1 MVDYEKYRD
10 IAPYQGE
17 DVRAAVERIS
27 KHPELLY
34 AFACAIYK
42 GEGAEVESQRMGLVK
57 YVLEVLKTVGSYD
70 DFQHKIT
77 SALLL
82 KNVIDRSMQSFT
94 VSGAEKIDPSK
105 SYLFISNHRDIV
117 LDCALLDYALYE
129 RELPLCEMAIGDNLL
144 KHQFLLDLF
153 KLNGAIIVKRD
164 LPMREKYIETV
175 RLSEDFDSTLQGGK
189 NIWIAQKSGRSKD
202 GLDMTHPAIIKM
214 LYLGPKKD
222 KISFAEVIK
231 NCHIMPVAIS
241 YEDDPNTI
249 NKAREEVATALKGEY
264 NKRPMEDV
272 ISMVKGLREWKGNVH
287 LSFGDVIDGEY
298 NSAEDVAAEVDRQI
312 HSIYRLWPNNW
323 FSYDYLKGS
332 DEHRAEYEGFDSDA
346 FLSSIKHLSPEVKS
360 FVLNSYANP
369 VRARLGEV

>member
-105 SYLFISNHRDIV
+105 SYLFISNHRDII
-117 LDCALLDYALYE
+117 LD
-129 RELPLCEMAIGDNLL
+129 
-144 KHQFLLDLF
+144 
-153 KLNGAIIVKRD
+153 
-164 LPMREKYIETV
+164 
-175 RLSEDFDSTLQGGK
+175 
-189 NIWIAQKSGRSKD
+189 
-202 GLDMTHPAIIKM
+202 
-214 LYLGPKKD
+214 
-222 KISFAEVIK
+222 
-231 NCHIMPVAIS
+231 
-241 YEDDPNTI
+241 
-249 NKAREEVATALKGEY
+249 
-264 NKRPMEDV
+264 
-272 ISMVKGLREWKGNVH
+272 
-287 LSFGDVIDGEY
+287 
-298 NSAEDVAAEVDRQI
+298 
-312 HSIYRLWPNNW
+312 
-323 FSYDYLKGS
+323 
-332 DEHRAEYEGFDSDA
+332 
-346 FLSSIKHLSPEVKS
+346 
-360 FVLNSYANP
+360 
-369 VRARLGEV
+369 

>member
-175 RLSEDFDSTLQGGK
+175 RLSEYFYSTLQGGK

-241 YEDDPNTI
+241 YEDDPNAI
-249 NKAREEVATALKGEY
+249 NNDYEGTLEKARTLLKAAGY
-264 NKRPMEDV
+264 K
-272 ISMVKGLREWKGNVH
+272 
-287 LSFGDVIDGEY
+287 FGDDGML
-298 NSAEDVAAEVDRQI
+298 SAETPISLEYLTNEATSHVKIAEAIQQDLAAVGIDMTIKQCDWNVFLQERKNGNFDFAREGWI
-312 HSIYRLWPNNW
+312 ADFNDPINMLEMWITESGNNDCQ
-323 FSYDYLKGS
+323 YG
-332 DEHRAEYEGFDSDA
+332 R
-346 FLSSIKHLSPEVKS
+346 
-360 FVLNSYANP
+360 
-369 VRARLGEV
+369 